1 MAGALEW
8 PRSKTV
14 KEVQKFLGLANYY
27 RQFVKDFAKLA
38 KLLYRLVRKDKKW
51 NWGEKQEAVFK
62 ELKRVFTVR
71 PVLVVPDLD
80 KKMRV
85 EADAL
90 EYAIGGVL
98 LMKCEDEKWRPVA
111 FISKS
116 LNKAERNYEIH
127 DREMLAII
135 RYLEE

>member
-14 KEVQKFLGLANYY
+14 KEVQKFLVLANYY

>member
-1 MAGALEW
+1 VAGALEW

-14 KEVQKFLGLANYY
+14 KEVQKFLVLANYY